1 MKGMCFMPTI
11 LEETRFILNK
21 YNIKADKKLGQNFLI
36 SDDAV
41 NRIIEKSEVT
51 KSDLVI
57 EIGPGLGT
65 LTKELLERAG
75 KVICIE
81 LDTRM
86 VKILNERFSLYDN
99 FEIIHDDILK
109 VDLKSIIKREKENQN
124 MKEAK
129 IVANLPYYI
138 TTPII
143 MKLLEEKMDLKTITV
158 MVQKE
163 VADRLTALPGTK
175 KSGAITYGVY
185 YYAEAEEVLEVLPE
199 SFIPAPEVTSEVI
212 QFKIRK
218 EPPVFVG
225 NDKKMFQIIKCAF
238 TQRRKTLLN
247 SLVNTNIFNS
257 KEHGS
262 KILKEVNLKENVR
275 PEELTLEDFARIAD
289 LV

>member
-1 MKGMCFMPTI
+1 MPTI
-11 LEETRFILNK
+11 LKETRFILNK

-109 VDLKSIIKREKENQN
+109 VDLKAIIKREKENQN

-143 MKLLEEKMDLKTITV
+143 MKLLEEKLDLKTITV

-185 YYAEAEEVLEVLPE
+185 YYAKAEEVLEVLPE

-218 EPPVFVG
+218 DPPVFVG
-225 NDKKMFQIIKCAF
+225 DDKKMFQIIKCAF

-289 LV
+289 LL

>member
-143 MKLLEEKMDLKTITV
+143 MKLLEEKLDLKTITV

-225 NDKKMFQIIKCAF
+225 DDKKMFQIIKCAF
-238 TQRRKTLLN
+238 TQRRKNLLN

-289 LV
+289 LI

>member
-1 MKGMCFMPTI
+1 MPTI

>member
-1 MKGMCFMPTI
+1 MPTI

-143 MKLLEEKMDLKTITV
+143 MKLLEEKLDLKTITV

-163 VADRLTALPGTK
+163 VADRLTAVPGTK

-185 YYAEAEEVLEVLPE
+185 YYAKAEEVLEVLPE

-225 NDKKMFQIIKCAF
+225 DDKKMFQIIKCAF

-289 LV
+289 LL